1 MKFPF
6 GTGNDSVGQ
15 PTWALDRTPPVR
27 VMLIDDDDDEAALIR
42 SQLARVEDVNYE
54 LDWVA
59 TYAEGLASIERH
71 EHDAYLVDQQLG
83 GRTGTELIGEAR
95 GTGSLAALIMMTGQ
109 RERATDMAAMS
120 AGATDYLM
128 KGRTDTA
135 LLDRTLRYAIAQAA
149 ALAAVARSRNQI
161 AGLEELG
168 GLLVDNGPE
177 PEVMARIVDLIVERF
192 GLPRVAIY
200 LADGDELELAGQRGH
215 PHALKRLSRAD
226 TMVERVARA
235 RQPVF
240 VPSFTH
246 DGEQAGAGRGVATE
260 LSVPLLVDGELA
272 GLLNV
277 ASLIVA
283 PIGEADYAAIRLVG
297 ERLAA
302 ALSLVHE
309 RASAGAKL
317 ARARRESATSQTL
330 MDGAASVY
338 RHSMLEPLL
347 DVAIAAADA
356 KGTRKPGLLL
366 VGRNDTAADSMD
378 RLELLAR
385 AAFAD
390 RPLVRGANGEL
401 GVLML
406 GVGVA
411 VARSETRHFVDA
423 AMAVGLDVWCGYT
436 TATGRSTAAEL
447 SGAAEL
453 ALARAQVL
461 VAGTIVG

>member
-1 MKFPF
+1 M
-6 GTGNDSVGQ
+6 
-15 PTWALDRTPPVR
+15 WALDRTPSVR
-27 VMLIDDDDDEAALIR
+27 VLLIDDDDDDAALIR
-42 SQLARVEDVNYE
+42 SQLSRVEDVNYE

-83 GRTGTELIGEAR
+83 GRTGTELVREAR

-135 LLDRTLRYAIAQAA
+135 LLDRTLRYAIAQAG

-177 PEVMARIVDLIVERF
+177 PEVMARIVDLIVDRF

-200 LADGDELELAGQRGH
+200 LADGDQLELAGQRGH

-317 ARARRESATSQTL
+317 ARARRESATSETL
-330 MDGAASVY
+330 IDGAASVY

-406 GVGVA
+406 GIGVA
-411 VARSETRHFVDA
+411 VARSETHHFVDA

>member
-83 GRTGTELIGEAR
+83 EQTGTELVREAR

-149 ALAAVARSRNQI
+149 ALTAVARSRNQI

-168 GLLVDNGPE
+168 GLLVDNGPR

-192 GLPRVAIY
+192 ALPRVAIY
-200 LADGDELELAGQRGH
+200 LADGDELALAGQRGH
-215 PHALKRLSRAD
+215 PYALQRLSRAD

-246 DGEQAGAGRGVATE
+246 DGGQAGAGRGVATE

-297 ERLAA
+297 ERLTA

-309 RASAGAKL
+309 RATAEVKL
-317 ARARRESATSQTL
+317 ARARRESSTSGTL
-330 MDGAASVY
+330 MDGEASVY

-347 DVAIAAADA
+347 DVAIAAADS

-366 VGRNDTAADSMD
+366 VGRNDTTADSMD
-378 RLELLAR
+378 RLELIAR
-385 AAFAD
+385 EAFAG
-390 RPLVRGANGEL
+390 RPLVHGGNGEL
-401 GVLML
+401 AVLML
-406 GVGVA
+406 GIGVA

-423 AMAVGLDVWCGYT
+423 AMAAGLDVWCGYA

-453 ALARAQVL
+453 SLARAQVL